1 MRPVSGLQRPAH
13 LSPLMLHQG
22 FIKGL
27 SAVIGLTV
35 VQASPLRTCHV
46 NTAPSIKLHSL
57 LLRTKFQVLGM
68 LDGIA
73 EVRLQV
79 GYSVQLLLWYIS
91 SEVETDLKFYAEIS
105 GEV

>member
-1 MRPVSGLQRPAH
+1 
-13 LSPLMLHQG
+13 
-22 FIKGL
+22 
-27 SAVIGLTV
+27 
-35 VQASPLRTCHV
+35 
-46 NTAPSIKLHSL
+46 
-57 LLRTKFQVLGM
+57 M